1 MSIKSSIKALTK
13 FEIGLWLVSAVTVTL
28 SYVFSSEKDILTLIS
43 SLIGVTALIFVAK
56 GLPLGQALTVIFAVF
71 YGIVSIKFHY
81 YGELI
86 TYLCM
91 TAPAAVASLI
101 SWLRH
106 PYKDSEVVEVGRMT
120 LPKTFVMIAAS
131 IFVTTAFY
139 FILSALGTENLIVST
154 LSVLTSFLASYLAF
168 MRNPFY
174 AVAYA
179 FNDVVLIILWILAA
193 IEDISYLPMIACFL
207 AFLAN
212 DIYGFFNWK
221 SIGRNQKEENSK

>member
-13 FEIGLWLVSAVTVTL
+13 FEIGLWLLSVITVTL
-28 SYVFSSEKDILTLIS
+28 SYVFSLEKDWLTLAS
-43 SLIGVTALIFVAK
+43 SLVGVTALIFVAK
-56 GLPLGQALTVIFAVF
+56 GLPLGQALTIVFAVF

-86 TYLCM
+86 TYLFM
-91 TAPAAVASLI
+91 TAPAALASLI

-106 PYKDSEVVEVGRMT
+106 PYKNSEVVEVSRMT
-120 LPKTFVMIAAS
+120 LGKSAVMLALSLA
-131 IFVTTAFY
+131 VTAAFY
-139 FILSALGTENLIVST
+139 FILGALGTENLIVST
-154 LSVLTSFLASYLAF
+154 LSVLTSFLASYLTF
-168 MRNPFY
+168 MRSPYY

-179 FNDVVLIILWILAA
+179 FNDVVLIALWILAA

-212 DIYGFFNWK
+212 DIYGFCNWLK
-221 SIGRNQKEENSK
+221 MRRQQAE

>member
-13 FEIGLWLVSAVTVTL
+13 FEIGLWLVSAVTVTF
-28 SYVFSSEKDILTLIS
+28 SFAFSSEKDFLTLAS
-43 SLIGVTALIFVAK
+43 SLVGVTALIFVAK
-56 GLPLGQALTVIFAVF
+56 GLPLGQALTIVFAVF
-71 YGIVSIKFHY
+71 YGIVSLKFHY
-81 YGELI
+81 YGEVI

-91 TAPAAVASLI
+91 SAPAAFASLI

-120 LPKTFVMIAAS
+120 LTKTFVMIAVSFA
-131 IFVTTAFY
+131 VTVAFY
-139 FILSALGTENLIVST
+139 FILSALGTENLVVST
-154 LSVLTSFLASYLAF
+154 LSVLTSFIASYLTF

-212 DIYGFFNWK
+212 DIYAFFNWLK
-221 SIGRNQKEENSK
+221 IRRAQAE